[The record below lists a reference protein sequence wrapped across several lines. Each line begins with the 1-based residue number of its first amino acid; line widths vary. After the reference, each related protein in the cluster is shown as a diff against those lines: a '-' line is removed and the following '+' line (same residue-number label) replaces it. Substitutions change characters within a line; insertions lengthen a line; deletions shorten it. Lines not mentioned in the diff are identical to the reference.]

1 MKNLKYTL
9 QIGIATAFTLLIV
22 IFGITLISY
31 NYNSNKEVALAAA
44 DDIFARATR
53 EIAHS
58 IRGLYYPAV
67 ILVDIT
73 SQLNATEGDSI
84 EKRLDLLPY
93 IARSIHHSQHISRV
107 FIGYDS
113 GDFFLVDSL
122 QDDAMLDKSLTI
134 PEGTSFVVTDIK
146 RKTGSAKL
154 SYYFYDKN
162 LTLLESTDYED
173 TDFDPRS
180 RIWYQLA
187 SENKD
192 QIATEFYEYYEG
204 RAIGKTFARKTVN
217 GKGVVGI
224 DLTINKIANEF
235 NAQKITP
242 STKIIVFNDQGIA
255 LAPPKAEEQSENAK
269 NTDEMKLQ
277 KFNIKELDD
286 PIFKRLYQEY
296 ISGMIDG
303 QLNLIIDDNT
313 WIGSIKS
320 LPTLNGKKLYLAVLA
335 PEHEIL
341 KDIRELRNASIYISL
356 VLLLVAVFIGWL
368 FSRYISDSLR
378 ALSKEAENIRELKL
392 DRPFYIES
400 SITEVDELAITM
412 SLMKSAIQEFI
423 DISKAL
429 SAEKDFDKLL
439 EQILNQ
445 AQHICNADGGSI
457 ALVDDDDE
465 NLVYSLLKNSKTGIH
480 YGGTSSESIPFNKI
494 YLNTDNTTT
503 GIPGIENHLIKS
515 GEIIV
520 SDDIDN
526 DSRFDFSKLRNRYEI
541 NNYSCCSI
549 LLLPLVNRQNEIIG
563 IAELINPREKGSDK
577 IKKFTPET
585 ISYMEA
591 LSSQAAIS
599 LDNRRLLKAQKDLLD
614 ALIQLIAGAID
625 AKSPYTSGH
634 CKRVPELARMLARVA
649 DESTEKPFE
658 TFSINE
664 DEWYELYI
672 ASWLHDCGK
681 VTTPEYVVD
690 KATKLECIYNRIHE
704 IRMRFEVLW
713 RDAQIDYYKTL
724 IDPNQ
729 DKTLVNQE
737 LENRYK
743 QLQEDYAFIAE
754 FNIGSEYTEDDSIK
768 RINEIASTS
777 WLRHF
782 DDRIGLS
789 EDELRLKNQVK
800 RTELP
805 AKEYLLADKQEHI
818 IKRTDKGKPY
828 GDNPHGFNMEVPDN
842 EFNLGEIYNL
852 SINRGTLTAED
863 RYKINEHIIQTIIIL
878 SKLPLPREL
887 KRVPIW
893 AGNHH
898 EKLDGTGYPRGLTGS
913 ELSIPERIMAI
924 ADIFEALTASD
935 RPYKKAKTLSE
946 SIKIM
951 NFMRNDGHICP
962 ALFDLFLSSGVYKEY
977 AEAYLS
983 PEQIDD
989 VDIPIYLKNSDRVKI
1004 T

>member
-1 MKNLKYTL
+1 MKNLKYPL

-31 NYNSNKEVALAAA
+31 NYNNNKKAALAAA
-44 DDIFARATR
+44 EDIFARATR
-53 EIAHS
+53 EIAHG
-58 IRGLYYPAV
+58 IRGLYYPAL

-73 SQLNATEGDSI
+73 SQLDSAEEDSI
-84 EKRLDLLPY
+84 EKRLALLPY
-93 IARSIHHSQHISRV
+93 ITRSINYSKHISRV

-113 GDFFLVDSL
+113 GDFFLIDSL
-122 QDDAMLDKSLTI
+122 QDDAMLDKSLTM
-134 PEGTSFVVTDIK
+134 PEGTSYLVLDIE
-146 RKTGSAKL
+146 RKTGSAKQ

-187 SENKD
+187 SENKNL
-192 QIATEFYEYYEG
+192 IATDFYKFHIG
-204 RAIGKTFARKTVN
+204 KGVGKTFAKQTNN

-224 DLTINKIANEF
+224 DLTVNKIAIEF

-242 STKIIVFNDQGIA
+242 STEILIFNDQGIA
-255 LAPPKAEEQSENAK
+255 LAINETEGQSENAK
-269 NTDEMKLQ
+269 NTDVMNLRQ
-277 KFNIKELDD
+277 FNIKELDR
-286 PIFKRLYQEY
+286 PLFKRLYQEY
-296 ISGMIDG
+296 ISGMTDG
-303 QLNLIIDDNT
+303 QLNFIINNNT
-313 WIGSIKS
+313 WIGSIKT
-320 LPTLNGKKLYLAVLA
+320 LPTIPGNKIYLAVLA
-335 PEHEIL
+335 PEYELL
-341 KDIRELRNASIYISL
+341 KDIRELRNKSIYISFI
-356 VLLLVAVFIGWL
+356 LLLIAILIGWL
-368 FSRYISDSLR
+368 ISRYISDSLR

-392 DRPFYIES
+392 DKPFSIES

-423 DISKAL
+423 EISKAL

-439 EQILNQ
+439 EQIINQ
-445 AQHICNADGGSI
+445 AQHICNADGGSL
-457 ALVDDDDE
+457 ALVDDDE
-465 NLVYSLLKNSKTGIH
+465 ECLVYSLLKNSKTGIH
-480 YGGTSSESIPFNKI
+480 YGGTSSESIPFEKI
-494 YLNTDNTTT
+494 NLNEDNTTT
-503 GIPGIENHLIKS
+503 GLPGIENYLIQS

-520 SDDIDN
+520 SNDIDN

-541 NNYSCCSI
+541 NNYTCRSI

-577 IKKFTPET
+577 IKKFSPET

-634 CKRVPELARMLARVA
+634 CKRVPELAQMLARVA
-649 DESTEKPFE
+649 DESTEKPFD

-690 KATKLECIYNRIHE
+690 KSTKLECIYNRIHE

-724 IDPNQ
+724 MDPNQ

-789 EDELRLKNQVK
+789 EDELRLKNQEK

-852 SINRGTLTAED
+852 SIIRGTLTDED
-863 RYKINEHIIQTIIIL
+863 RYKINEHIIQTIILL

-887 KRVPIW
+887 KRVPTW

-898 EKLDGTGYPRGLTGS
+898 EKLDGTGYPRGLTGN

-935 RPYKKAKTLSE
+935 RPYKKAKTLGE

-951 NFMRNDGHICP
+951 SFMRNDGHICP
-962 ALFDLFLSSGVYKEY
+962 DLFDLFLSSGIYKKY
-977 AEAYLS
+977 AEAFLS

-989 VDIPIYLKNSDRVKI
+989 VDIPIYLKNSDRAKR

>member
-1 MKNLKYTL
+1 MKNLKYPL

-44 DDIFARATR
+44 NDVFARATR
-53 EIAHS
+53 EIAHGL
-58 IRGLYYPAV
+58 RGLYYPAL

-73 SQLNATEGDSI
+73 SQLDSAEGDSI

-93 IARSIHHSQHISRV
+93 IARSMRHSQHISRV

-113 GDFFLVDSL
+113 GDLFLVDSL
-122 QDDAMLDKSLTI
+122 QDDIMLSKLSTI
-134 PEGTSFVVTDIK
+134 PEGTSYVVFNIE
-146 RKTGSAKL
+146 RKAGSAKQ
-154 SYYFYDKN
+154 SNYFYDKQ

-180 RIWYQLA
+180 RNWYQQA
-187 SENKD
+187 SESKNL
-192 QIATEFYEYYEG
+192 ISTGFFNYYGTKE
-204 RAIGKTFARKTVN
+204 IGTTYARQTIN

-224 DLTINKIANEF
+224 DLSINKIAAEF

-255 LAPPKAEEQSENAK
+255 LAPPKA
-269 NTDEMKLQ
+269 DVMKLQ
-277 KFNIKELDD
+277 QFNIEEVND

-296 ISGMIDG
+296 ISGMTDG
-303 QLNLIIDDNT
+303 QLNLIIDNNT

-320 LPTLNGKKLYLAVLA
+320 LPAIKGKKIYLAVLA
-335 PEHEIL
+335 PEHELL
-341 KDIRELRNASIYISL
+341 KDIRELRNASIYISFA
-356 VLLLVAVFIGWL
+356 LLLVAILIGWL
-368 FSRYISDSLR
+368 ISRYISDSLR

-392 DRPFYIES
+392 DKPFSIES

-457 ALVDDDDE
+457 ALVDDDE
-465 NLVYSLLKNSKTGIH
+465 ECLVYSLLKNSKTGVH
-480 YGGTSSESIPFNKI
+480 YGGTSSESIPFKKINLNK
-494 YLNTDNTTT
+494 DNTTT
-503 GIPGIENHLIKS
+503 GLPGIENHLIKS

-541 NNYSCCSI
+541 KNYSCCSI

-577 IKKFTPET
+577 IKLFSPET

-634 CKRVPELARMLARVA
+634 CKRVPELAQMLARVA
-649 DESTEKPFE
+649 DESTEKPFD
-658 TFSINE
+658 TFSMNE
-664 DEWYELYI
+664 DEWYELYL

-690 KATKLECIYNRIHE
+690 KSTKLECIYNRIHE

-724 IDPNQ
+724 LDPKQ
-729 DKTLVNQE
+729 DMTLVNQE
-737 LENRYK
+737 LESRYK

-754 FNIGSEYTEDDSIK
+754 FNIGSEYIEDDSIK

-777 WLRHF
+777 WYRHF

-789 EDELRLKNQVK
+789 EDELKLKNQVK

-805 AKEYLLADKQEHI
+805 AKEFLLADKQEHI

-863 RYKINEHIIQTIIIL
+863 RYKINEHIIQTIILL

-898 EKLDGTGYPRGLTGS
+898 EKLDGTGYPRGLTGN

-951 NFMRNDGHICP
+951 SFMRNDEHICP
-962 ALFDLFLSSGVYKEY
+962 DLFDLFLSSGVHKEY

-989 VDIPIYLKNSDRVKI
+989 VDISIYLMNSDRAKR

>member
-9 QIGIATAFTLLIV
+9 QVGIATAFTLLIV
-22 IFGITLISY
+22 IFGISLISY

-44 DDIFARATR
+44 DDVFARATR

-58 IRGLYYPAV
+58 LRGLYYPAL

-73 SQLNATEGDSI
+73 SQLESAEGDSI

-93 IARSIHHSQHISRV
+93 IVRSMRHSQHISRV

-122 QDDAMLDKSLTI
+122 QDDTMLSKLSTI
-134 PEGTSFVVTDIK
+134 PKGTSYVVFNIE
-146 RKTGSAKL
+146 RKAGNAKQ
-154 SYYFYDKN
+154 SHYFYDKN
-162 LTLLESTDYED
+162 VTLLESTDYED

-187 SENKD
+187 SENKNL
-192 QIATEFYEYYEG
+192 ISTGLYNYYGVNE
-204 RAIGKTFARKTVN
+204 IGTTFARQTVN

-224 DLTINKIANEF
+224 DLSINKIATEF

-255 LAPPKAEEQSENAK
+255 LAPPKADVQSKKAK
-269 NTDEMKLQ
+269 NIDVMKLQ
-277 KFNIKELDD
+277 QFNIEEIDD
-286 PIFKRLYQEY
+286 PIFRRLYQGY

-303 QLNLIIDDNT
+303 KLNFIIDNIT

-320 LPTLNGKKLYLAVLA
+320 LPTIKGKKLYLAVLA
-335 PEHEIL
+335 PEHELL
-341 KDIRELRNASIYISL
+341 KDIRELRNASVYISFA
-356 VLLLVAVFIGWL
+356 LLLVAIFFGWL
-368 FSRYISDSLR
+368 ISRYISISLR
-378 ALSKEAENIRELKL
+378 ALSKNAEHIRELKL
-392 DRPFYIES
+392 DKPLSVRS
-400 SITEVDELAITM
+400 SIIEVDDLAITM
-412 SLMKSAIQEFI
+412 NLMRSAIQEFI
-423 DISKAL
+423 EVSKAL

-445 AQHICNADGGSI
+445 AQHISNADGGSI
-457 ALVDDDDE
+457 ALVDDDE
-465 NLVYSLLKNSKTGIH
+465 EYLVYSLLKNSKTGVH
-480 YGGTSSESIPFNKI
+480 YGGTSSESLPFGKI
-494 YLNTDNTTT
+494 NLNEDNNTTSL
-503 GIPGIENHLIKS
+503 PSIENHLIQS

-520 SDDIDN
+520 SNDIDN

-549 LLLPLVNRQNEIIG
+549 LLLPLINRKNEIIG
-563 IAELINPREKGSDK
+563 IAELINSRKKETDE
-577 IKKFTPET
+577 IKNFSPET

-599 LDNRRLLKAQKDLLD
+599 LDNRSLLKAQKDLLD

-634 CKRVPELARMLARVA
+634 CKRVPELVQMLARVA
-649 DESTEKPFE
+649 DESTEKPFDN
-658 TFSINE
+658 FSLSD
-664 DEWYELYI
+664 DERYELYI

-713 RDAQIDYYKTL
+713 RDAQIDYYKAL
-724 IDPNQ
+724 MDPNQ
-729 DKTLVNQE
+729 DRVLLNQE
-737 LENRYK
+737 LENGYK
-743 QLQEDYAFIAE
+743 QLQENYAFIAE
-754 FNIGSEYTEDDSIK
+754 CNIGSEYTEDDTIK

-789 EDELRLKNQVK
+789 EDEFKLKNQLK
-800 RTELP
+800 QTELP
-805 AKEYLLADKQEHI
+805 AKEYLLSDKQEHI

-828 GDNPHGFNMEVPDN
+828 GENPHGFNMNVPDY

-852 SINRGTLTAED
+852 SIKRGTLTNED
-863 RYKINEHIIQTIIIL
+863 RYKINEHVIQTIIIL

-898 EKLDGTGYPRGLTGS
+898 EKLDGTGYPRGLKDN

-951 NFMRNDGHICP
+951 SFMRNDGHICP

-983 PEQIDD
+983 SEQIDD
-989 VDIPIYLKNSDRVKI
+989 VDIPIYLKNSDRAKR